1 MTTRRLTRAV
11 SLWLLLDQL
20 FMRAV
25 LPGLN
30 PSPLGGSGPRLVS
43 ADSTARGRAG

>member
-1 MTTRRLTRAV
+1 MTRAV
-11 SLWLLLDQL
+11 SLWPLLDRL

-25 LPGLN
+25 LPGLR
-30 PSPLGGSGPRLVS
+30 PSPLGGSGTRLVS

>member
-1 MTTRRLTRAV
+1 MTGLRLTRAV
-11 SLWLLLDQL
+11 SLWPLLDQL

-25 LPGLN
+25 LSGLH
-30 PSPLGGSGPRLVS
+30 PSPLGGSGTRPVS